1 MKITVEFDNLKE
13 IEDFCNGVVIAP
25 GLAQACRKENAEAAT
40 EAKEAPKAKK
50 STPKKAEAQEEAK
63 TEALE
68 PPQEVD
74 NEVPLPAKEEIKTK
88 KDKAPQE
95 VDNEEPLPAKKE
107 KKAAGHSE
115 GDLKLLLSDK
125 LKAGKKAEVKK
136 LFEKYGVTCL
146 TALFEAQKDNL
157 DAVYEE
163 AEGI

>member
-13 IEDFCNGVVIAP
+13 IDDFCNGVAIAP
-25 GLAQACRKENAEAAT
+25 ALAKKVSTST
-40 EAKEAPKAKK
+40 ETAKEAPKAPEAKK

-63 TEALE
+63 TEEAE
-68 PPQEVD
+68 APAEAPVE
-74 NEVPLPAKEEIKTK
+74 EAPAKE
-88 KDKAPQE
+88 
-95 VDNEEPLPAKKE
+95 E
-107 KKAAGHSE
+107 KKAAGHSD

-125 LKAGKKAEVKK
+125 LKAGKKTEVKK

-146 TALFEAQKDNL
+146 TALLEAQKDNL

>member
-40 EAKEAPKAKK
+40 DAKEAPKAKK
-50 STPKKAEAQEEAK
+50 STPKKAEAQEDTK
-63 TEALE
+63 TEAVE
-68 PPQEVD
+68 PPQG
-74 NEVPLPAKEEIKTK
+74 
-88 KDKAPQE
+88 
-95 VDNEEPLPAKKE
+95 VDNEEPLPAKEE
-107 KKAAGHSE
+107 KKAADHSE

>member
-25 GLAQACRKENAEAAT
+25 GLARACRKENAEAAT

-63 TEALE
+63 TEAFE
-68 PPQEVD
+68 PPQG
-74 NEVPLPAKEEIKTK
+74 
-88 KDKAPQE
+88 
-95 VDNEEPLPAKKE
+95 VDNEEPLPAKEE
-107 KKAAGHSE
+107 KKAADHSE

>member
-25 GLAQACRKENAEAAT
+25 GLAQACREENAKAAT
-40 EAKEAPKAKK
+40 EAKEAPKAKN
-50 STPKKAEAQEEAK
+50 STPKKTEAQEEAK
-63 TEALE
+63 TEEAE
-68 PPQEVD
+68 APAEAPVE
-74 NEVPLPAKEEIKTK
+74 EAPAKEE
-88 KDKAPQE
+88 
-95 VDNEEPLPAKKE
+95 
-107 KKAAGHSE
+107 KKAASHSD

-146 TALFEAQKDNL
+146 TALLEAQKDNL

>member
-1 MKITVEFDNLKE
+1 MKITVEFDNLQE

-50 STPKKAEAQEEAK
+50 STPKKAEAQDEPKNEAV
-63 TEALE
+63 E
-68 PPQEVD
+68 PPHG
-74 NEVPLPAKEEIKTK
+74 
-88 KDKAPQE
+88 
-95 VDNEEPLPAKKE
+95 VDNEEPLPAKEE
-107 KKAAGHSE
+107 KKTAGHSE

-146 TALFEAQKDNL
+146 TALLEAQKDNL

>member
-1 MKITVEFDNLKE
+1 MKITVEFENLQE

-50 STPKKAEAQEEAK
+50 STPKKAEAKEEAE
-63 TEALE
+63 TEEAE
-68 PPQEVD
+68 APAKAPVE
-74 NEVPLPAKEEIKTK
+74 EAPAKE
-88 KDKAPQE
+88 
-95 VDNEEPLPAKKE
+95 E

-146 TALFEAQKDNL
+146 TALLEAQKDNL
-157 DAVYEE
+157 DEVYKE
-163 AEGI
+163 ARDL

>member
-63 TEALE
+63 TEAIE
-68 PPQEVD
+68 PPQGVD
-74 NEVPLPAKEEIKTK
+74 NEEQIPAKEE
-88 KDKAPQE
+88 
-95 VDNEEPLPAKKE
+95 
-107 KKAAGHSE
+107 KKAADHSE
-115 GDLKLLLSDK
+115 GDLRLLLSDK

-146 TALFEAQKDNL
+146 TALLEAQKDNL